1 MSHQRIRARNAIA
14 LRAAFGITRGV
25 PATTSGAGKSAVGP
39 GKKVVVGATG
49 ARAKL
54 SGFPLLAVQLLLLAA
69 LLGLWQLSYDYSGSD
84 KLVIS
89 NPQLV
94 WEAFLTW
101 QEKGTFW
108 PDLWSTVSAALIALV
123 ASAVIGIAVGIGLAL
138 APSVEAV
145 VSPFLDA
152 INAMPRIALAPVF
165 VIYFGIGSTSKI
177 VLAFT
182 LVVFII
188 TINTR
193 AGVASADAELLRLS
207 VVLGANKWQRFYKV
221 LLPVAV
227 PSIFAGLRLGLIYS
241 LLGVVGAEL
250 IASTAGLGQQISA
263 SSAAFDLGTVYAALI
278 VLAII
283 AAAFNALSG
292 RVEKTILRWQPP
304 QDA

>member
-1 MSHQRIRARNAIA
+1 M
-14 LRAAFGITRGV
+14 
-25 PATTSGAGKSAVGP
+25 
-39 GKKVVVGATG
+39 
-49 ARAKL
+49 
-54 SGFPLLAVQLLLLAA
+54 LLL
-69 LLGLWQLSYDYSGSD
+69 WQVAYTNAGTN
-84 KLVIS
+84 KLVVS
-89 NPQLV
+89 NPVLV
-94 WEAFLTW
+94 WEAFVRW

-108 PDLWSTVSAALIALV
+108 PDLWSTISAALIALV
-123 ASAVIGIAVGIGLAL
+123 ASAVVGVAVGIGLAL

-193 AGVASADAELLRLS
+193 AGVRSADAELLRLS
-207 VVLGANKWQRFYKV
+207 VVMGATKWQRFSKV

-250 IASTAGLGQQISA
+250 IASKSGLGQQISA
-263 SSAAFDLGTVYAALI
+263 SSNAFDLATVYAALI

-283 AAAFNALSG
+283 AAAFNAIAG
-292 RVEKTILRWQPP
+292 RIEKSILRWQPP

>member
-1 MSHQRIRARNAIA
+1 MTVSSAIDGVAATESVDSRSGRKRPSA
-14 LRAAFGITRGV
+14 LKR
-25 PATTSGAGKSAVGP
+25 K

-49 ARAKL
+49 SKAKL
-54 SGFPLLAVQLLLLAA
+54 SGLPLLGVQVLLLAA
-69 LLGLWQLSYDYSGSD
+69 LLGLWQLTYTVSSTN

-94 WEAFLTW
+94 WQAFLDW
-101 QEKGTFW
+101 QSKGTFW
-108 PDLWSTVSAALIALV
+108 SDLSSTVSAALIALV
-123 ASAVIGIAVGIGLAL
+123 ASAVVGVLVGIGLAL
-138 APSVEAV
+138 SPSVEAV

-182 LVVFII
+182 LVVFIV

-193 AGVASADAELLRLS
+193 AGVSSADPELLRLS
-207 VVLGANKWQRFYKV
+207 VVMGASKWQRFCKV
-221 LLPVAV
+221 LFPVAI

-292 RVEKTILRWQPP
+292 RIEKSILRWQPP
-304 QDA
+304 QDS

>member
-1 MSHQRIRARNAIA
+1 MSVTPAGVARS
-14 LRAAFGITRGV
+14 
-25 PATTSGAGKSAVGP
+25 ATPTTAAVGGP
-39 GKKVVVGATG
+39 RAVGKVKKQKKDKVVVGATG
-49 ARAKL
+49 AKAKL
-54 SGFPLLAVQLLLLAA
+54 SGAPLLAVQILLLVA
-69 LLGLWQLSYDYSGSD
+69 LLGLWQLTYNFAGSN
-84 KLVIS
+84 KLVVS

-94 WEAFLTW
+94 WEAFVAW
-101 QEKGTFW
+101 QDKGTFW

-138 APSVEAV
+138 SPSVEAV

-193 AGVASADAELLRLS
+193 AGVASADPELLRLS
-207 VVLGANKWQRFYKV
+207 VVMGANKWQRFYKV

-283 AAAFNALSG
+283 AAAFNAASG
-292 RVEKTILRWQPP
+292 RIEKAILRWQPP
-304 QDA
+304 QDS

>member
-1 MSHQRIRARNAIA
+1 MTAVVEDTPKTVTIPS
-14 LRAAFGITRGV
+14 
-25 PATTSGAGKSAVGP
+25 PAKKKP
-39 GKKVVVGATG
+39 RKVVVGATG
-49 ARAKL
+49 AKAKL
-54 SGFPLLAVQLLLLAA
+54 TGGWLLGAQLTVLAA
-69 LLGLWQLSYDYSGSD
+69 VLVIWQLAYNNSTTN

-89 NPQLV
+89 NPKLV
-94 WEAFLTW
+94 WEAFLAW
-101 QEKGTFW
+101 QQKGTFW
-108 PDLWSTVSAALIALV
+108 PDLWSTVSAALIAL
-123 ASAVIGIAVGIGLAL
+123 ALSAIVGVAVGIGLAL

-207 VVLGANKWQRFYKV
+207 VVMGANKWQRFYKV

-250 IASTAGLGQQISA
+250 IASKSGLGQQISA
-263 SSAAFDLGTVYAALI
+263 SSNGFDLATVYAALI

-283 AAAFNALSG
+283 AAAFNAVAG
-292 RVEKTILRWQPP
+292 RIEKSILRWQPP

>member
-1 MSHQRIRARNAIA
+1 MSVMPAQVARSETPAPNAA
-14 LRAAFGITRGV
+14 VGRTRAA
-25 PATTSGAGKSAVGP
+25 GKV
-39 GKKVVVGATG
+39 KKQKKNKVVVGATG
-49 ARAKL
+49 AKAKL
-54 SGFPLLAVQLLLLAA
+54 SGASLLAVQLGLLVA
-69 LLGLWQLSYDYSGSD
+69 LLGLWQVTYNYAGSN
-84 KLVIS
+84 KLVVS

-94 WEAFLTW
+94 WKAFVAW
-101 QEKGTFW
+101 QDKGTFW

-123 ASAVIGIAVGIGLAL
+123 ASAVIGIALGIGLAL
-138 APSVEAV
+138 SPSVEAV

-193 AGVASADAELLRLS
+193 AGVASADPELLRLS
-207 VVLGANKWQRFYKV
+207 VVMGANKWQRFYKV

-283 AAAFNALSG
+283 AAAFNAASG
-292 RVEKTILRWQPP
+292 RIEKAILRWQPP
-304 QDA
+304 QDS

>member
-1 MSHQRIRARNAIA
+1 MSVTSAPVDRPDTPAAARVAAGGGTRA
-14 LRAAFGITRGV
+14 T
-25 PATTSGAGKSAVGP
+25 GAKKR
-39 GKKVVVGATG
+39 KKVVVGATG
-49 ARAKL
+49 AKAKL
-54 SGFPLLAVQLLLLAA
+54 SGGPLLAVQMLLLAA
-69 LLGLWQLSYDYSGSD
+69 LLGLWQLTYNFAGSN
-84 KLVIS
+84 KLVVS

-94 WEAFLTW
+94 WEAFLAW
-101 QEKGTFW
+101 QDKGTFW

-123 ASAVIGIAVGIGLAL
+123 ASAVVGIAVGIGLAL
-138 APSVEAV
+138 SPSVEAV

-193 AGVASADAELLRLS
+193 AGVSSADPELLRLS
-207 VVLGANKWQRFYKV
+207 VVMGASKWQRFCKV

-292 RVEKTILRWQPP
+292 RIEKAILRWQPP
-304 QDA
+304 QDS

>member
-1 MSHQRIRARNAIA
+1 M
-14 LRAAFGITRGV
+14 ITTTVV
-25 PATTSGAGKSAVGP
+25 PGREAGTKSVTKKP
-39 GKKVVVGATG
+39 TKVVVGATG
-49 ARAKL
+49 AKAKL
-54 SGFPLLAVQLLLLAA
+54 TGGWLLGAQLTLLAGMLLL
-69 LLGLWQLSYDYSGSD
+69 WQVAYTNAGTN
-84 KLVIS
+84 KLVVS
-89 NPQLV
+89 NPVLV
-94 WEAFLTW
+94 WEAFVRW

-108 PDLWSTVSAALIALV
+108 PDLWSTISAALIALV
-123 ASAVIGIAVGIGLAL
+123 ASAVVGVAVGIGLAL

-193 AGVASADAELLRLS
+193 AGVRSADAELLRLS
-207 VVLGANKWQRFYKV
+207 VVMGATKWQRFSKV

-250 IASTAGLGQQISA
+250 IASKSVLGQQISA
-263 SSAAFDLGTVYAALI
+263 SSNAFDLATVYAALI

-283 AAAFNALSG
+283 AAAFNAIAG
-292 RVEKTILRWQPP
+292 RIEKSILRWQPP

>member
-1 MSHQRIRARNAIA
+1 MTPP
-14 LRAAFGITRGV
+14 AAV
-25 PATTSGAGKSAVGP
+25 ATTRVDPVLQPVPPEEKKP
-39 GKKVVVGATG
+39 KGKKVVVGATG
-49 ARAKL
+49 AKAKL
-54 SGFPLLAVQLLLLAA
+54 SGGSLLAVQIALLIAILAA
-69 LLGLWQLSYDYSGSD
+69 WQISYNYAGEN
-84 KLVIS
+84 KLVVS
-89 NPQLV
+89 NPKLV
-94 WEAFLTW
+94 WEAFLAW

-108 PDLWSTVSAALIALV
+108 PDLWSTVSAAFIALIL
-123 ASAVIGIAVGIGLAL
+123 SAVIGIAAGIGLAL

-193 AGVASADAELLRLS
+193 AGVSSADSELLRLS
-207 VVLGANKWQRFYKV
+207 VVMGASKWQRFYKV

-250 IASTAGLGQQISA
+250 IASTSGLGQQISA

-278 VLAII
+278 VLAVI
-283 AAAFNALSG
+283 AAVFNAAAG
-292 RVEKTILRWQPP
+292 RIEKSILRWQPP

>member
-1 MSHQRIRARNAIA
+1 MGAQ
-14 LRAAFGITRGV
+14 IT
-25 PATTSGAGKSAVGP
+25 
-39 GKKVVVGATG
+39 
-49 ARAKL
+49 
-54 SGFPLLAVQLLLLAA
+54 LLAGVLLL
-69 LLGLWQLSYDYSGSD
+69 WQVAYENAGTN
-84 KLVIS
+84 KLVVS
-89 NPQLV
+89 NPVLV
-94 WEAFLTW
+94 WEAFLRW

-108 PDLWSTVSAALIALV
+108 PDLWSTISAALIALV
-123 ASAVIGIAVGIGLAL
+123 ASAVVGVAVGIGLAL

-193 AGVASADAELLRLS
+193 AGVRSADAELLRLS
-207 VVLGANKWQRFYKV
+207 VVMGASKWQRFCKV

-250 IASTAGLGQQISA
+250 IASKSGLGQQISA
-263 SSAAFDLGTVYAALI
+263 SSNAFDLATVYAALI

-283 AAAFNALSG
+283 AAAFNACAG
-292 RVEKTILRWQPP
+292 RIEKSILRWQPP

>member
-1 MSHQRIRARNAIA
+1 MSVTPAGVARSA
-14 LRAAFGITRGV
+14 T
-25 PATTSGAGKSAVGP
+25 PATAAVGGP
-39 GKKVVVGATG
+39 RAVGKVKKQKKDKVVVGATG
-49 ARAKL
+49 AKAKL
-54 SGFPLLAVQLLLLAA
+54 SGAPLLAVQILLLVA
-69 LLGLWQLSYDYSGSD
+69 LLGLWQLTYNFAGSN
-84 KLVIS
+84 KLVVS

-94 WEAFLTW
+94 WEAFVAW
-101 QEKGTFW
+101 QDKGTFW

-138 APSVEAV
+138 SPSVEAV

-193 AGVASADAELLRLS
+193 AGVASADPELLRLS
-207 VVLGANKWQRFYKV
+207 VVMGANKWQRFYKV

-283 AAAFNALSG
+283 AAAFNAASG
-292 RVEKTILRWQPP
+292 RIEKAILRWQPP
-304 QDA
+304 QDS

>member
-1 MSHQRIRARNAIA
+1 MSISTPAPTAVTTPAPTPTAGAANART
-14 LRAAFGITRGV
+14 AAAKPPKRRGK
-25 PATTSGAGKSAVGP
+25 A
-39 GKKVVVGATG
+39 VVGATG
-49 ARAKL
+49 AKAKL
-54 SGFPLLAVQLLLLAA
+54 SGGTLLAVQIALLAA
-69 LLGLWQLSYDYSGSD
+69 LLGTWQLAYNFGGN

-94 WEAFLTW
+94 WQAFLDW
-101 QEKGTFW
+101 LDKGTFW
-108 PDLWSTVSAALIALV
+108 PDLWSTVSAALIAL
-123 ASAVIGIAVGIGLAL
+123 ALSAVIGIAVGIGLAL

-177 VLAFT
+177 ALAFT

-193 AGVASADAELLRLS
+193 AGVASADPELLRLS
-207 VVLGANKWQRFYKV
+207 VVMGASKWQRFYKV
-221 LLPVAV
+221 LLPVAI

-250 IASTAGLGQQISA
+250 IASTSGLGTQIAA

-278 VLAII
+278 VLAIL
-283 AAAFNALSG
+283 AAAFNAAAG
-292 RVEKTILRWQPP
+292 RIEKTILRWQPP
-304 QDA
+304 QDS